1 MTTPD
6 ARPTDPESPTMNSPH
21 PLALSRNPF
30 GRLLLQKSDQTLAAV
45 NPVRAFP
52 LSAPTQGVS
61 LIGEDGKEV
70 LWIADLNAVD
80 AAART
85 LIDEDLAA
93 REFQPLIERIVSVSS
108 FSVPSVWELA
118 TDRGAARM
126 TLKAEEDIRKLGS
139 RQNLLIT
146 AADGVHYKLPDTTK
160 LDKASRKLLERFL

>member
-126 TLKAEEDIRKLGS
+126 TLKAEEDIRKLAG
-139 RQNLLIT
+139 RTKLQIT
-146 AADGVHYKLPDTTK
+146 GQDGVQYRIPDSNR
-160 LDKASRKLLERFL
+160 LDRHSRKLLERFL